1 MIVDH
6 ENVRPIITF
15 TVKSLV
21 VPVFIFVVIASS
33 MNQFIMNQMYLSA
46 EGEMYITFSILIF
59 SFLPLASQ
67 YIFGTLLTA
76 GNYLKVLNLTSAIG
90 LVVNIIL
97 NYIMI
102 PIYGAKGAAIAT
114 ISTQVLANGIQLLIA
129 YKKFDLTLEKHYI
142 FRAMILVIG
151 VIGLAYFQSS
161 IKLNE
166 FIKLPLLLLSGL
178 GIAFLLKLFDLH
190 SVFSIIELKK
200 AVNKSPCFCTFELLK
215 NI

>member
-1 MIVDH
+1 
-6 ENVRPIITF
+6 
-15 TVKSLV
+15 
-21 VPVFIFVVIASS
+21 
-33 MNQFIMNQMYLSA
+33 
-46 EGEMYITFSILIF
+46 
-59 SFLPLASQ
+59 
-67 YIFGTLLTA
+67 
-76 GNYLKVLNLTSAIG
+76 
-90 LVVNIIL
+90 
-97 NYIMI
+97 MI

-142 FRAMILVIG
+142 FRAIILVIG

-178 GIAFLLKLFDLH
+178 GIAFSLKLFDLH

-200 AVNKSPCFCTFELLK
+200 SSK
-215 NI
+215 